1 MKPTP
6 VNDLLPDDP
15 RITAYALGELDA
27 DDREMVEAAMRRDPT
42 LRRTMVE
49 IRATVA
55 QIEGAF
61 AHEAAT
67 TDDAGRDNVVEF
79 PGVPRGPAPVDPYG
93 RSAQPKLLRY
103 PQIYYVVG
111 GLAAACF
118 AVIAVWRTP
127 PTTVPRPT
135 ASAVSPGGGGTGE
148 TVLIDMSAL
157 VGAAEIRSEVV
168 DTTAQPRGLLEQT
181 KAEGKIAAASS
192 AGMLTLSAA
201 NRSAMSGRDGVI
213 FNESR
218 GLAGSSWRDVTP
230 ITDFDTVAPREP
242 VPADAPVGMG
252 GAVVAMAP
260 TSASAAG
267 TLFLSP
273 FTMSAERLRARAAA
287 AAAAQALADKK
298 KAETNAILAKAEVF
312 IPPPL
317 PAALRPPRIDRAT
330 ARAETYGS
338 FGDNE
343 FVSTAK
349 FPRSTFSAE
358 ADAGSFGHVRRF
370 VQNGRRPPRE
380 SVRIEELL
388 NYFPYR
394 YAPPAAKG
402 DAPLAAS
409 FEVTEA
415 PWAPTH
421 RLVRIG
427 LQAREVAAPARAA
440 ANLVFLVDVSG
451 SMNGPGRLPLVKDA
465 LRSLLAKLQPAD
477 RVAIVTYAEQAGL
490 VLPSTPV
497 ARAQEIMEALAGLT
511 ASGST
516 SGTLGIHLAYDIAKA
531 NRVDGGI
538 NRVILCTDGDF
549 QAGPTTENDV
559 AKLVAEQTKA
569 GVLLAVFGFGTG
581 DLKGGILEKIA
592 ARGNGTYGTIDSR
605 REAENVLGVQVDG
618 PRATIAKD
626 VQIHVEFNPAQVASY
641 RLLGYENRGWQQAE
655 AKIGQAGGGQ
665 IAAGHTVT
673 ALYEIIPAREGA
685 KAARKNPD
693 IEDRRYNFYAGVTDS
708 TSLLNRSEAGGRD
721 LLTVNVHYKKPDG
734 LLSRRLDFPL
744 TDAGAKFENASPD
757 FKFAAAVAGF
767 GMVLRESP
775 HKGTTTLAQV
785 VDWAEAGLAEDAGGY
800 RAEFVELAR
809 QLDALEK

>member
-6 VNDLLPDDP
+6 TSDLLPDDP
-15 RITAYALGELDA
+15 RITAYALGELEA
-27 DDREMVEAAMRRDPT
+27 DDREVVEAAMRRDPT
-42 LRRTMVE
+42 LRRAMVE

-79 PGVPRGPAPVDPYG
+79 PGAAREPAPVDPYG
-93 RSAQPKLLRY
+93 RRARPKLLRY

-127 PTTVPRPT
+127 PAVQRPT
-135 ASAVSPGGGGTGE
+135 AVAVAPGGGGTGE

-157 VGAAEIRSEVV
+157 VGAAEIRAEVT

-181 KAEGKIAAASS
+181 KAEGKIAAAAS
-192 AGMLTLSAA
+192 AGVLTLSAA
-201 NRSAMSGRDGVI
+201 HRSAMSGRDGVI

-218 GLAGSSWRDVTP
+218 GLAGSSLRDVTP
-230 ITDFDTVAPREP
+230 ITDFDTIAPREP
-242 VPADAPVGMG
+242 APADAPVGMG
-252 GAVVAMAP
+252 GPVVATAP
-260 TSASAAG
+260 TSAPAAG

-287 AAAAQALADKK
+287 QALAEKK
-298 KAETNAILAKAEVF
+298 KAEANAILAKAEVF

-317 PAALRPPRIDRAT
+317 PAALPPPRIDRAT
-330 ARAETYGS
+330 TRAETYGA

-358 ADAGSFGHVRRF
+358 VDAGSFGNVRRF

-380 SVRIEELL
+380 AVRIEELL

-465 LRSLLAKLQPAD
+465 LRSLLTKLRPED

-497 ARAQEIMEALAGLT
+497 ARAQEIVDALAGLA

-516 SGTLGIHLAYDIAKA
+516 SGTLGIRLAYDIAKA

-549 QAGPTTENDV
+549 KAGPTTENDV

-569 GVLLAVFGFGTG
+569 GVLLAVLGFGTG

-592 ARGNGTYGTIDSR
+592 AKGNGTYSTIDSR
-605 REAENVLGVQVDG
+605 RDAEKILGAHVNG
-618 PRATIAKD
+618 PRASIAKD

-673 ALYEIIPAREGA
+673 ALYEIILAREGA

-721 LLTVNVHYKKPDG
+721 LLSVNVHYKKPDG
-734 LLSRRLDFPL
+734 LLSRRLEFPL
-744 TDAGAKFENASPD
+744 TDVGAKFENASPD